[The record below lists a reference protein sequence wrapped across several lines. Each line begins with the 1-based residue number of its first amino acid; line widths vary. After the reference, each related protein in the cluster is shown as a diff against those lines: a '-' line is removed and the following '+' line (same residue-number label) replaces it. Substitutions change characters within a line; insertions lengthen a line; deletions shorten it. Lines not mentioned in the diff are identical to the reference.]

1 MLELLLDPENAR
13 IRSGSDQ
20 ADCIE
25 KILRKEAQLMELLKD
40 IAEDGLS
47 TVPILVSKNDEQKW
61 VVRDGNRRV
70 TALKLLNN
78 PELSPDERLR
88 AQIRAIAE
96 KYQESIPKTIDCLA
110 TGDESA
116 MLKELLVRHQGELSG
131 VGQMTWS
138 AYLRV
143 AFLLRHGQADQ
154 NKRAAQYLR
163 WAELQGLPVDDDFP
177 LTTLTR
183 LLNVEALKGLGFT
196 VSDDDLVPA
205 LPVDKIRRM
214 ANRII
219 VDLQSGNVKV
229 NDIFTVDQQKGYL
242 TRVRGEA
249 GVDEGG
255 ARQGQPAGGTGQRG
269 QQGDSAGPGV
279 SSPGSGAP
287 AGAAGEGMGQGAGK
301 GDGGTNGTARPGST
315 GGSNGTRPNSPRKP
329 SWDRARLFPQNR
341 PGIAV
346 PQDQIKVRNIISE
359 LQTLKVT
366 ETPIAVAV
374 LFRSLLDISE
384 AQYRDRHGLPRKDA
398 FHKNVASVAD
408 HMKQRGIL
416 SDDRYAVIISRT
428 RDESGILNVKTLHGY
443 VHSDSFHPEKQTLNS
458 LWDEIGH
465 FVVHCW
471 YESDRA

>member
-1 MLELLLDPENAR
+1 
-13 IRSGSDQ
+13 
-20 ADCIE
+20 
-25 KILRKEAQLMELLKD
+25 MELMKD

-78 PELSPDERLR
+78 PDLSPDERLR
-88 AQIRAIAE
+88 TQIRAIAE
-96 KYQESIPKTIDCLA
+96 KYHESIPKVIDCMA
-110 TGDESA
+110 SDDESA
-116 MLKELLVRHQGELSG
+116 MLKELLVRHQGELGG

-138 AYLRV
+138 TYLRV
-143 AFLLRHGQADQ
+143 AFLLRHGHADQ

-163 WAELQGLPVDDDFP
+163 WAEMHGLPVDDDFP

-183 LLNVEALKGLGFT
+183 LLNAEALKGLGFA
-196 VSDDDLVPA
+196 VSDDELVPA
-205 LPVDKIRRM
+205 LPVDQVRRM

-229 NDIFTVDQQKGYL
+229 NDIFTVEQQKGYL
-242 TRVRGEA
+242 ARVRAEA
-249 GVDEGG
+249 GVDDAG
-255 ARQGQPAGGTGQRG
+255 AHRQGQPGGDAGQRGPQGGNAGPGSNSPGGGATGGPAGGATGQGGGNGGSGTNGSGGTG
-269 QQGDSAGPGV
+269 
-279 SSPGSGAP
+279 SGG
-287 AGAAGEGMGQGAGK
+287 GAAGPRA
-301 GDGGTNGTARPGST
+301 
-315 GGSNGTRPNSPRKP
+315 NSPRKP

-341 PGIAV
+341 SGIAV

-359 LQTLKVT
+359 LQSLKVT

-384 AQYRDRHGLPRKDA
+384 AQYRERHGLPRKDA

-408 HMKQRGIL
+408 HMKGRGIL
-416 SDDRYAVIISRT
+416 SDDRHAVIISRT

-471 YESDRA
+471 YESDKA